1 MSQAIISGTAK
12 MSMLYLAGYNFTCEK
27 NSINRGTMT
36 DKTHQEM
43 LQKYAEAIVKVGL
56 NIRAGQRLI
65 IILAATRG
73 VPHQFAPLV
82 REVAKAAYA
91 AGARY
96 VDVIWGDEEM
106 LRLRVQYAPRDSFGE
121 YSTWQVDAVMRM
133 IKNGDALL
141 SITGANPDLLGGLDP
156 DVVGMMQ
163 KTHLEN
169 FGKVTEQVTTNA
181 INWCVVAAAGEEWA
195 KKVFPKLTAKTAQKK
210 LWEAI
215 FETAR
220 INQPDPVA
228 AWETHIIN
236 LRKRA
241 KYLQTKQYTALHY
254 SAPGTDFTLG
264 LPNGHVWIS
273 AQSMAQNGVAF
284 TANMP
289 TEEVFT
295 LPDRN
300 RADGVVTSTF
310 PLSYGGTLIEDFQVT
325 FENGRVVKVNAKKGE
340 SVLQKLV
347 DTDEGSHHLGE
358 VALVPASSPIAQRG
372 HLFYNTLFDENASC
386 HIAIGRGYR
395 FTLTGGEELTDEEF
409 ISAGGNVSLNHVD
422 FMIGSPKMDIDGVK
436 QDGSREPIMR
446 QGEWAFEA

>member
-1 MSQAIISGTAK
+1 
-12 MSMLYLAGYNFTCEK
+12 
-27 NSINRGTMT
+27 MT
-36 DKTHQEM
+36 NQTHQEM

-65 IILAATRG
+65 ISLATTRG

-82 REVAKAAYA
+82 REVAKAAYVV
-91 AGARY
+91 GAKY

-106 LRLRVQYAPRDSFGE
+106 LRLRAQYAPRDSFGE

-133 IKNGDALL
+133 IENGDALL

-156 DVVGMMQ
+156 EVVGMMQ
-163 KTHLEN
+163 KTHLQHFSRVGE
-169 FGKVTEQVTTNA
+169 KVSANA
-181 INWCVVAAAGEEWA
+181 INWCVVAAAGDDWA
-195 KKVFPKLTAKTAQKK
+195 KKVFPELPANEAQEK
-210 LWEAI
+210 LWKAI
-215 FETAR
+215 FETSR
-220 INQPDPVA
+220 IDQPDPIA
-228 AWETHIIN
+228 AWETHIVN

-241 KYLQTKQYTALHY
+241 KYLQAKQYTALHY

-264 LPNGHVWIS
+264 LPDGHLWIS
-273 AQSMAQNGVAF
+273 AQSMAQNGIAF

-300 RADGVVTSTF
+300 RAEGVVTSTF

-325 FENGRVVKVNAKKGE
+325 FENGRVVKVAAKKGE
-340 SVLQKLV
+340 AALQKLV
-347 DTDEGSHHLGE
+347 DTDEGSHRLGE

-386 HIAIGRGYR
+386 HIAIGRAYR
-395 FTLTGGEELTDEEF
+395 FTLTGGEELSDDEF

-422 FMIGSPKMDIDGVK
+422 FMIGSPTMDIDGVK
-436 QDGSREPIMR
+436 QDGSHEPVIR
-446 QGEWAFEA
+446 QGEWAFDA